1 MAAAISAGAAAA
13 PQLLSPTAPPSSE
26 ATLGRIF
33 LAIGVCCD
41 MIALTLRYARLSHCI
56 WFACA
61 EDVPSLY
68 THIPSTHPDK
78 ARVRE

>member
-1 MAAAISAGAAAA
+1 
-13 PQLLSPTAPPSSE
+13 
-26 ATLGRIF
+26 
-33 LAIGVCCD
+33 